1 MTGGSPPVIY
11 SEGRID
17 MPVFLGSL
25 DIILQDGFMY
35 SLIAMGYYI
44 SYSILDF
51 PDLTAEGT
59 VLSGGVVF
67 GLLVKL
73 GVSPHLALIAAFL
86 VGFLFGSVTGM
97 LHVKLKIRPLL
108 CGILVSTALISVN
121 LIATVVGMGGN
132 FKGDGAL
139 STIDLGRGVPTILRV
154 FPSSILPNDFL
165 GLNIRKLLTFFV
177 IALIFKLI
185 LDFYLK
191 TKNGLLLRAAGG
203 NPRFVT
209 MLSRDEG
216 RSKILGLAI
225 GNGYAAAAGAL
236 IVQSRGNVNQN
247 IGIGMIVIGLASLI
261 IGLSVFS
268 KVRFLKPTTKVI
280 LGSVIYQG
288 CLGLAT
294 FLGVPSAYNK
304 IIMAVLFTIALVISG
319 KTRKGGVKNA

>member
-1 MTGGSPPVIY
+1 MLSA
-11 SEGRID
+11 
-17 MPVFLGSL
+17 FLGSL
-25 DIILQDGFMY
+25 DVILQDGFMY

-51 PDLTAEGT
+51 PDLTVEGT
-59 VLSGGVVF
+59 VLSGGVAF
-67 GLLVKL
+67 GLLVKN
-73 GVSPHLALIAAFL
+73 GVSPHLALLGAFI
-86 VGFLFGSVTGM
+86 VGFLCGSFTGV

-121 LIATVVGMGGN
+121 LVATVVGMGGS
-132 FKGDGAL
+132 FSGDGAL
-139 STIDLGRGVPTILRV
+139 STIDLGRSVPTLIRV
-154 FPSSILPNDFL
+154 LPWSLLPTDVL
-165 GLNIRKLLTFFV
+165 GFNIRKLVTFFL

-185 LDFYLK
+185 LDAYLK

-203 NPRFVT
+203 NPQYVT
-209 MLSRDEG
+209 MLGRDQG
-216 RSKILGLAI
+216 HSKILGLAI

-268 KVRFLKPTTKVI
+268 KVRWLKPTTKVI

-304 IIMAVLFTIALVISG
+304 IIMAALFTAALVISG
-319 KTRKGGVKNA
+319 RQKKTRRWDNA

>member
-1 MTGGSPPVIY
+1 MLSA
-11 SEGRID
+11 
-17 MPVFLGSL
+17 FLGSL
-25 DIILQDGFMY
+25 DVILQDGFMY

-59 VLSGGVVF
+59 VLSGGVAF
-67 GLLVKL
+67 GLLVKN
-73 GVSPHLALIAAFL
+73 GVSPHLALLGAFI
-86 VGFLFGSVTGM
+86 VGFLCGSVTGV

-121 LIATVVGMGGN
+121 LVATVVGMGGN
-132 FKGDGAL
+132 FSGDGAL
-139 STIDLGRGVPTILRV
+139 STIDLGRSVPTLIRV
-154 FPSSILPNDFL
+154 LPWSLLPTDVL
-165 GLNIRKLLTFFV
+165 GFNIRKLVTFFLV
-177 IALIFKLI
+177 ALVFKLI
-185 LDFYLK
+185 LDFYLR

-203 NPRFVT
+203 NQQYVT
-209 MLSRDEG
+209 MLGKDQG
-216 RSKILGLAI
+216 HSKILGLAI

-268 KVRFLKPTTKVI
+268 KVRWLKPTTKVI

-304 IIMAVLFTIALVISG
+304 IIMAALFTVALVISG
-319 KTRKGGVKNA
+319 RQKKTRRWDNA

>member
-1 MTGGSPPVIY
+1 MLSIL
-11 SEGRID
+11 
-17 MPVFLGSL
+17 LGSL
-25 DIILQDGFMY
+25 DVILQDGFMY
-35 SLIAMGYYI
+35 SLIAMGYYV

-59 VLSGGVVF
+59 VLSGGVTF
-67 GLLVKL
+67 GLLVKS
-73 GVSPHLALIAAFL
+73 GISPHIALIAAFL
-86 VGFLFGSVTGM
+86 VGFVFGSVTGI
-97 LHVKLKIRPLL
+97 LHVRLKIRPLL

-121 LIATVVGMGGN
+121 LVATVAGMGGN
-132 FKGDGAL
+132 FAGDGAL
-139 STIDLGRGVPTILRV
+139 STIDLGRGVPTIIRV
-154 FPSSILPNDFL
+154 FPAMLLPTDFL
-165 GLNIRKLLTFFV
+165 GFNIRKLLTFFV

-203 NPRFVT
+203 NPQYVT
-209 MLSRDEG
+209 MLAKDEG
-216 RSKILGLAI
+216 KSKILGLAI

-268 KVRFLKPTTKVI
+268 KVKFMKPTTKVI
-280 LGSVIYQG
+280 LGAVIYQA

-304 IIMAVLFTIALVISG
+304 IIMAALFTIALVISG
-319 KTRKGGVKNA
+319 RKKKGGAVRSA

>member
-1 MTGGSPPVIY
+1 MLSA
-11 SEGRID
+11 
-17 MPVFLGSL
+17 FLGSL
-25 DIILQDGFMY
+25 DVILQDGFMY

-59 VLSGGVVF
+59 VLSGGVTF
-67 GLLVKL
+67 GLLVKN
-73 GVSPHLALIAAFL
+73 GVSPHLALLGAFI
-86 VGFLFGSVTGM
+86 VGFLCGSVTGV

-121 LIATVVGMGGN
+121 LVATVVGMGGN
-132 FKGDGAL
+132 FSGDGAL
-139 STIDLGRGVPTILRV
+139 STIDLGRSVPTLVRV
-154 FPSSILPNDFL
+154 LPWSLLPTDVL
-165 GLNIRKLLTFFV
+165 GFNVRKLVTFFLV
-177 IALIFKLI
+177 ALVFKLI
-185 LDFYLK
+185 LDFYLR

-203 NPRFVT
+203 NQQYVT
-209 MLSRDEG
+209 MLGRDQG

-247 IGIGMIVIGLASLI
+247 IGIGMVVIGLASLI

-268 KVRFLKPTTKVI
+268 KVRWLKPTTKVI

-304 IIMAVLFTIALVISG
+304 IIMAALFTIALVISG
-319 KTRKGGVKNA
+319 RQKKTARRWDNA